1 MGQLQNIPIGEDLL
15 KEFRH
20 WIQWNANPEDIF
32 DKRVLEGWALENGFD
47 KSDSNRKAKHI
58 IVPVGEYR
66 SYPFDKMKVGDSLFI
81 EQKRSTFY
89 YAVQWWVGS
98 SRRGYG
104 QKYRLKTEKNGTMC
118 WRIE

>member
-1 MGQLQNIPIGEDLL
+1 MSQPHNMPIGDRLFEEI
-15 KEFRH
+15 KR
-20 WIQWNANPEDIF
+20 WIEWNAIPEDIF
-32 DKRVLEGWALENGFD
+32 DKRVLEVWALENGFD
-47 KSDSNRKAKHI
+47 KSEPNRKAKHI

-66 SYPFDKMKVGDSLFI
+66 SYPFHKMKVGDSLFI
-81 EQKRSTFY
+81 EQKRSAFY